1 MSDVLGVVE
10 HRRGELRQ
18 VSLELLS
25 AGADLADSLDG
36 SFHVAVIGGH
46 AEAFADRLDRDGVDV
61 IHTVENGAEFNH
73 DVVVETV
80 DALCERLSPAVL
92 LAPHTVNALDYVP
105 AVAVDRELP
114 VVTDVTALEVP
125 EDDEQLIA
133 TRGYYESKM
142 TAPVTI
148 EDGSVAVTIRPGEW
162 PVAEGIGEAERRVFE
177 FSVDE
182 ATLGSTV
189 EGYEEAGAADV
200 DVTAADFLIGV
211 GRGVEDEADL
221 ELIEDLAD
229 ATDATIAAS
238 RPLVDRGWFDTGRQ
252 VGQSGKTVAPEVY
265 LAIGISG
272 AIQHVTGIKGADRI
286 VAVNTDPNA
295 PIFDIADLAVVGDL
309 YEVVPALTETLR

>member
-10 HRRGELRQ
+10 HRRGELRP
-18 VSLELLS
+18 VSFELLS

-36 SFHVAVIGGH
+36 TFHVAVIGGT
-46 AEAFADRLDRDGVDV
+46 AEAFADRLDREGVDV

-80 DALCERLSPAVL
+80 VALCEQLSPGVV

-105 AVAVDRELP
+105 AVAVDQACPL
-114 VVTDVTALEVP
+114 VTDVTAIEVP
-125 EDDEQLIA
+125 EEDGQLVA

-142 TAPVTI
+142 TAPVTVA
-148 EDGSVAVTIRPGEW
+148 DGPAAVTIRPGEW

-200 DVTAADFLIGV
+200 DVTAA
-211 GRGVEDEADL
+211 GRSV
-221 ELIEDLAD
+221 
-229 ATDATIAAS
+229 T
-238 RPLVDRGWFDTGRQ
+238 
-252 VGQSGKTVAPEVY
+252 
-265 LAIGISG
+265 
-272 AIQHVTGIKGADRI
+272 VTG
-286 VAVNTDPNA
+286 AV
-295 PIFDIADLAVVGDL
+295 IFDS
-309 YEVVPALTETLR
+309 